1 VNGPHSARFV
11 FDYASPEAAALVDRS
26 VSQELG
32 EIDGDRTTATVDRDG
47 SAVTVTVS
55 ADDLTALRAG
65 LNTWT
70 TLVEVA
76 ESVAGV

>member
-1 VNGPHSARFV
+1 VTGPHSARLA
-11 FDYASPEAAALVDRS
+11 FDYPSPEAAALVDRS

-32 EIDGDRTTATVDRDG
+32 EIDGDRATTTVDRDG
-47 SAVTVTVS
+47 QTVTVTVS

>member
-1 VNGPHSARFV
+1 VTGPHSARLA
-11 FDYASPEAAALVDRS
+11 FDYSSPEAAALVDRS

-32 EIDGDRTTATVDRDG
+32 EIDGDRATATVDRDG
-47 SAVTVTVS
+47 QTVTVTVS

>member
-1 VNGPHSARFV
+1 
-11 FDYASPEAAALVDRS
+11 LVDRS

-32 EIDGDRTTATVDRDG
+32 EIDGDRATATVDRDG
-47 SAVTVTVS
+47 QTVTVTVS

-65 LNTWT
+65 LNTWA